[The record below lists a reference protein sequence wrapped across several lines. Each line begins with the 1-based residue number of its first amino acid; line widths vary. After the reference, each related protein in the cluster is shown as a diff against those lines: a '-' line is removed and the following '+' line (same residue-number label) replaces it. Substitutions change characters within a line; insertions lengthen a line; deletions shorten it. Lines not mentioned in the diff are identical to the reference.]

1 MEQLKNLL
9 TIQDV
14 ADRLKVTPQYARKL
28 IKEEK
33 LVATKLGSQW
43 VVNTDD
49 LEKYIQDYDV
59 IIEPDD
65 HARKNTDVPE
75 IVALSFFFRCY
86 GFGYRNEEWWHT
98 SFIGLRI

>member
-33 LVATKLGSQW
+33 LVATKLGSLW

-49 LEKYIQDYDV
+49 L
-59 IIEPDD
+59 
-65 HARKNTDVPE
+65 
-75 IVALSFFFRCY
+75 
-86 GFGYRNEEWWHT
+86 
-98 SFIGLRI
+98 